1 MKTKRTIE
9 INGEACKVLSI
20 ERKDYNEPVDR
31 ESGTAGQR
39 SFISYA
45 ITVRRHIL
53 RVKYP
58 DGAEKQITIDP
69 IIPDRPD
76 DFEPL
81 KILSLPADP
90 ALPKGISRIYCDKR
104 FFCADV
110 KITDAETTKADPM
123 ATAANKIEQ
132 AAKNLVPVMEGFEK
146 ATLANTPP
154 QKRTWWKNARA
165 AYNSEADNQLE
176 KDKWLAVT
184 KRVITGAIE
193 ANIKKP
199 ADKQTD
205 YLTPRMMKT
214 LLKKLNAPGASRSQV
229 EAHYADKFRRD
240 VSKAEGIAKKK

>member
-110 KITDAETTKADPM
+110 TI
-123 ATAANKIEQ
+123 
-132 AAKNLVPVMEGFEK
+132 
-146 ATLANTPP
+146 
-154 QKRTWWKNARA
+154 
-165 AYNSEADNQLE
+165 
-176 KDKWLAVT
+176 
-184 KRVITGAIE
+184 KRVEPEKKSPAKLRQARINHDNGQGGGRPTVDSQTQIDAAVRGVRDRRKNNPSLGMKRACE
-193 ANIKKP
+193 FEIKEQGLSIKWQGLQ
-199 ADKQTD
+199 KHVKRHKGGRVT
-205 YLTPRMMKT
+205 
-214 LLKKLNAPGASRSQV
+214 N
-229 EAHYADKFRRD
+229 
-240 VSKAEGIAKKK
+240 